1 LVTNKAGHFLPS
13 GVGFRRVFLEFLVL
27 DKDDNTLWA
36 SGRTNK
42 LGMILDGTSDRVL
55 RSESFVKNPKAW
67 QPHYEKITSGSQ
79 VQVYQEVI
87 LDSERN
93 ITTSFLRRVHHVKDN
108 RIRPK
113 GFDPD
118 FYKKQSSK
126 YIQKLGKLHGV
137 EHDPYYSS
145 PALTGADRI
154 RYEVK
159 LDPSLLAK
167 VDKVKITLYNQ
178 SIPPGYLE
186 ERFSD
191 AGKGP
196 QMKTEIQRLYYIT
209 SHMNMDTPT
218 DTHNNPILKDW
229 KLKITGTESESMH

>member
-1 LVTNKAGHFLPS
+1 
-13 GVGFRRVFLEFLVL
+13 VL
-27 DKDDNTLWA
+27 DEDGNTLWA

-55 RSESFVKNPKAW
+55 PSESSVENPKTW
-67 QPHYEKITSGSQ
+67 QRHYETITSGSE
-79 VQVYQEVI
+79 VQIYQEVI
-87 LDSERN
+87 LDSEEN
-93 ITTSFLRRVHHVKDN
+93 VTTSFLRRVHHVKDN

-113 GFDPD
+113 GFDPE
-118 FYKKQSSK
+118 FYKKQSSE
-126 YIQKLGKLHGV
+126 YIQALAKLHGV
-137 EHDPYYSS
+137 EDDPYYSS

-186 ERFSD
+186 ERFRD

-196 QMKTEIQRLYYIT
+196 KKNNEIQRLYYIT
-209 SHMNMDTPT
+209 SHMNMDTPV
-218 DTHNNPILKDW
+218 DTHGNPILKDW
-229 KLKITGTESESMH
+229 KLKIAGTESASMH